1 MEKGIKRPKHK
12 TTRQWW
18 GERMQEAET
27 VMDAA
32 CDMYVRADDARQ
44 AVELDRSRG
53 NAILIASA
61 LAMKDKAATIA
72 RDALKDER
80 ARLDAETARVE
91 KVHKDNV
98 ALATE
103 IAVKGLELA
112 EKIQEI
118 EFITGEW
125 SSLSTTAR
133 RLRPLSGRMNG
144 GAVGRTATA
153 SLAFSLALRLRAKV
167 LLAAGSRP
175 PHSKSPTAPPPSGVE
190 P

>member
-44 AVELDRSRG
+44 AAELDRSRG

-61 LAMKDKAATIA
+61 WAMKDKAAQVA
-72 RDALKDER
+72 HDALKDER
-80 ARLDAETARVE
+80 KRLDAEAARVE
-91 KVHKDNV
+91 KVRQDNA

-103 IAVKGLELA
+103 IAIKGRELA

-118 EFITGEW
+118 EFITGGVVESFDHGAALEAAIREDERRQGW
-125 SSLSTTAR
+125 TSS
-133 RLRPLSGRMNG
+133 SGLG
-144 GAVGRTATA
+144 Y
-153 SLAFSLALRLRAKV
+153 
-167 LLAAGSRP
+167 
-175 PHSKSPTAPPPSGVE
+175 
-190 P
+190 